1 MHAHA
6 ILALAAELPAVEGDL
21 KKYLI
26 YAGVVVGAVIVLAL
40 LVYAVKRL
48 FRGSTLRK
56 LGKSLGFQ
64 SSRHDTWDLPKKCA
78 FLPVFSASTDG
89 RVGTIIHGPR
99 EGVEVM
105 IFDYGYKEAKGLFKR
120 RRKTTLVLFEMN
132 YNFPFFFLRRERFSD
147 KLAAIV
153 GHDDIDFSSN
163 KKFSSKFYVK
173 AADPKFAED
182 LMSSEMMDFIMV
194 RAEKHRINI
203 EMSRSLMAFHLND
216 LASLDDLKWLYE
228 FGWDFYQKTPEEAVA
243 RSR

>member
-1 MHAHA
+1 MHAHVV
-6 ILALAAELPAVEGDL
+6 LMLAAKLPAVEGDL
-21 KKYLI
+21 KKYLA
-26 YAGVVVGAVIVLAL
+26 YAGAAVGAVIVLAL
-40 LVYAVKRL
+40 LVFAVKWL
-48 FRGSTLRK
+48 FRGSVLRK

-64 SSRHDTWDLPKKCA
+64 SSRRDTWDLPKKCA

-89 RVGTIIHGPR
+89 RIGTIIHGSR
-99 EGVEVM
+99 EGVEIK
-105 IFDYGYKEAKGLFKR
+105 IFDYKYKETKGLFKR

-132 YNFPFFFLRRERFSD
+132 YNFPFFFMRRERFSD

-173 AADPKFAED
+173 AAEPKFAED
-182 LMSSEMMDFIMV
+182 LMTPDMMDFVMV

-203 EMSRSLMAFHLND
+203 EMSRSLMAFHLGD
-216 LASLDDLKWLYE
+216 LADSDELKWLYE

-243 RSR
+243 RAR